1 LTTTTYPNPRNCAEL
16 VMHVWNYYAANAEY
30 RCARC
35 DLKISKTALKEATDN
50 A

>member
-1 LTTTTYPNPRNCAEL
+1 LTNITYPNPRNCAEL
-16 VMHVWNYYAANAEY
+16 VMHVWNYYAAQAEY

-35 DLKISKTALKEATDN
+35 DLKISKALLKEATDN